1 MSVLWDI
8 QLSSLSLRTR
18 ILNAEERRLNVIW
31 KELNSHTHIYGQV
44 IFWQGYQGRSMEKE
58 KY

>member
-1 MSVLWDI
+1 MEG
-8 QLSSLSLRTR
+8 
-18 ILNAEERRLNVIW
+18 AEP
-31 KELNSHTHIYGQV
+31 HTHIYGQV